1 MVVAGGFRAGAPR
14 EHARSVQIEG
24 CSGHHPRDPRAPII
38 VRRHGLGIN
47 ARRSIIFLIAR

>member
-24 CSGHHPRDPRAPII
+24 CSGHRPRDPRAPIM
-38 VRRHGLGIN
+38 VKMHGLGIN
-47 ARRSIIFLIAR
+47 ARGPIIFLIAR